1 LELVAQIIAQELDNM
16 NTNDSGIQS
25 ISAGF
30 SGSDEYLARFGAQ
43 SDADFINQ
51 LYNNILSRDAD
62 QAGYDYWMSEISNS
76 EDRTGM
82 IVSFSNSD
90 EYEAGQQVNVENFL
104 NNIDLSSLNADN
116 LVI

>member
-1 LELVAQIIAQELDNM
+1 M
-16 NTNDSGIQS
+16 NANSTNIQN

-30 SGSDEYLARFGAQ
+30 AGSDEYLARFGAQ

-62 QAGYDYWMSEISNS
+62 QAGYDYWMSEINDSG
-76 EDRTGM
+76 DRTGM

-90 EYEAGQQVNVENFL
+90 EYEAGQQTNVENFL
-104 NNIDLSSLNADN
+104 NNVDLGSLNTDS